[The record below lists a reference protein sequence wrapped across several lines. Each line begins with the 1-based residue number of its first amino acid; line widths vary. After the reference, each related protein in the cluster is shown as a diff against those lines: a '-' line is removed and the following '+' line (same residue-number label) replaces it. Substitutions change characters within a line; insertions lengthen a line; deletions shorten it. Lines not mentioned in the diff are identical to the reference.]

1 MTSLSE
7 CRDFLICLS
16 RDWRCVRIV
25 RPSCDGVITLI
36 RDGADSAC
44 HVTPD
49 RRDDC
54 VVRL

>member
-1 MTSLSE
+1 MPSLSE